1 MKLKNKI
8 FFVLVAFCLL
18 VAAFFG
24 GAAFDRLI
32 GYSLLDSWLPR
43 ESSSTT
49 TATTTITNRIVQEE
63 SMITDIVE
71 KTSPA
76 VVTVSIS
83 KTERF
88 STINP
93 FDPFSFFRTQEQ
105 QIEQD
110 IGTGFI
116 VDPNGL
122 IITNKHVVSDLEAS
136 YRVITADDQTYEVQN
151 IYRDPSN
158 DLAILKING
167 QNLPTIELGDSDSLR
182 VGQFALAIGTALGE
196 FRHTVTSGI
205 ISGLG
210 RGIIAGSPFAGYIEQ
225 LDNVI
230 QTDAAINAGN
240 SGGPLLNSGGQVIG
254 VNVAVAQNAQN
265 IGFAIPINTVKTVL
279 DNFRQTGEFSRPF
292 LGIRYTNITKEA
304 AILNEIPEGA
314 YVVEVISGSSA
325 AEADIRAGDIITEI
339 DNQKIKG
346 DDNSVAEIINKKR
359 VGETITVKIWRDGET
374 REVEIQLKSQ

>member
-1 MKLKNKI
+1 MELKNRV
-8 FFVLVAFCLL
+8 FFILIAICLL
-18 VAAFFG
+18 IAALLG
-24 GAAFDRLI
+24 GAIFDRLI
-32 GYSLLDSWLPR
+32 GYSLLDSWLPK
-43 ESSSTT
+43 ENSS
-49 TATTTITNRIVQEE
+49 TTTITNRIVQEE
-63 SMITDIVE
+63 SMIIDTVE

-76 VVTVSIS
+76 VVTVGIS
-83 KTERF
+83 KTEQF

-93 FDPFSFFRTQEQ
+93 FDPFSFFDTQEQ

-122 IITNKHVVSDLEAS
+122 IITNKHVVSDLEAQ

-167 QNLPTIELGDSDSLR
+167 QGLPTIELGDSSNLR

-196 FRHTVTSGI
+196 FRHTITTGI

-240 SGGPLLNSGGQVIG
+240 SGGPLLNSAGQVIG
-254 VNVAVAQNAQN
+254 VNVAIAQNAQN
-265 IGFAIPINTVKTVL
+265 IGFAIPINTVKAVL
-279 DNFRQTGEFSRPF
+279 DNFRQTGEFSRPS
-292 LGIRYTNITKEA
+292 LGIRYSDITKEA

-339 DNQKIKG
+339 DNQKVKEN
-346 DDNSVAEIINKKR
+346 DNSVAEIINKKR
-359 VGETITVKIWRDGET
+359 IGETIAIKIWRNGET
-374 REVEIQLKSQ
+374 KQLEIQLKSQ

>member
-1 MKLKNKI
+1 MELKNRV
-8 FFVLVAFCLL
+8 FFILIAICLL
-18 VAAFFG
+18 IAALLG
-24 GAAFDRLI
+24 GAIFDRLI
-32 GYSLLDSWLPR
+32 GYSLLDSWLPK
-43 ESSSTT
+43 ENSS
-49 TATTTITNRIVQEE
+49 TTTITNRIVQEE
-63 SMITDIVE
+63 SMIIDTVE

-76 VVTVSIS
+76 VVTVGIS
-83 KTERF
+83 KTEQF

-93 FDPFSFFRTQEQ
+93 FDPFSFFDTQEQ

-122 IITNKHVVSDLEAS
+122 IITNKHVVSDLEAQ

-167 QNLPTIELGDSDSLR
+167 QGLPTIELGDSSNLR

-196 FRHTVTSGI
+196 FRHTITTGI

-240 SGGPLLNSGGQVIG
+240 SGGPLLNSAGQVIG
-254 VNVAVAQNAQN
+254 VNVAIAQNAQN
-265 IGFAIPINTVKTVL
+265 IGFAIPINTVKAVL

-292 LGIRYTNITKEA
+292 LGIRYSDITKEA

-339 DNQKIKG
+339 DNQKVKEN
-346 DDNSVAEIINKKR
+346 DNSVAEIINKKR
-359 VGETITVKIWRDGET
+359 IGETIAIKIWRNGET
-374 REVEIQLKSQ
+374 KQLEIQLKSQ